1 MGDCDETLRELERF
15 LDQELSGHAHDA
27 IQAHIDGCL
36 DCLHAF
42 DFQAEL
48 KHIISAKCRSDEL
61 PPGLIGR
68 IEQCFG
74 ADLDGD
80 GAIGAPG

>member
-15 LDQELSGHAHDA
+15 LDHELSGSAQHA

-48 KHIISAKCRSDEL
+48 RTIIAAKCQNDEL
-61 PPGLIGR
+61 PPGLLSR

-80 GAIGAPG
+80 GAIG

>member
-1 MGDCDETLRELERF
+1 MGDCEETLRELERF
-15 LDQELSGHAHDA
+15 LDKELTGQAQHA

-48 KHIISAKCRSDEL
+48 KEIISAKCQSDQL
-61 PPGLIGR
+61 PPGLLSR
-68 IEQCFG
+68 IEACFG
-74 ADLDGD
+74 DDITAEY
-80 GAIGAPG
+80 PV

>member
-1 MGDCDETLRELERF
+1 MGDCEETLRELERF
-15 LDQELSGHAHDA
+15 LDHELTGNAQKA

-48 KHIISAKCRSDEL
+48 KSIIAAKCQSDEL
-61 PPGLIGR
+61 PPGLLSR

-80 GAIGAPG
+80 GVVG